1 MKIGNFLSSLG
12 AGALSRI
19 MPGKK
24 AGKTVAHPE
33 ENRLWETLYQRY
45 CDNNGPSIA
54 AIGGGTG
61 LAMLLRG
68 LKKYSSNLS
77 AIVNVTDDG
86 GSSGRLR
93 ENLDMLPPGDIR
105 NCLLALADTEPL
117 LEKVFQ
123 YRFTAGEG
131 LEGHNLGNLFLAA
144 LTEQFG
150 FEGAV
155 IAASKVLAVKGDV
168 LPVTLAKLN
177 LVALFTNGCEVY
189 GESQIPLQH
198 GRIVRLRL
206 EPETSYVYPVA
217 EKAILDAEIVVVGPG
232 SLYTSILANLLVPG
246 VSRAIRESSARKVY
260 ICNVMTQP
268 GETDGFSAADHLQV
282 IYDHVGTGLF
292 DTVII
297 NNSLQI
303 PQSIR
308 EKYLHEGSSPV
319 VPDTARLRKM
329 GVNIVA
335 ADLLSPH
342 ELVRHNP
349 DRLAHLVLQQVT
361 TFRDKGVSAFSGSY
375 EFEEARGKGCAL

>member
-1 MKIGNFLSSLG
+1 MKIRNFLSGLG

-19 MPGKK
+19 MPGKNNNI
-24 AGKTVAHPE
+24 VPHPE
-33 ENRLWETLYQRY
+33 EDRLWETLYQRY
-45 CDNNGPSIA
+45 CDNNGPRIT

-68 LKKYSSNLS
+68 LKKYSANLS

-117 LEKVFQ
+117 LEKVFH

-144 LTEQFG
+144 LTDQFG
-150 FEGAV
+150 FEGAI

-168 LPVTLAKLN
+168 LPVTLANVN

-189 GESQIPLQH
+189 GESQIPLQRS
-198 GRIVRLRL
+198 RIARLRL
-206 EPETSYVYPVA
+206 EPDTSCIYPAA
-217 EKAILDAEIVVVGPG
+217 EQAIRDAEIIVVGPG

-246 VSRAIRESSARKVY
+246 VSQAIRESSARKVY

-268 GETDGFSAADHLQV
+268 GETDDFSAADHLQV
-282 IYDHVGTGLF
+282 IYDHIGPGLF
-292 DTVII
+292 DTVIV

-303 PQSIR
+303 PQSLLK
-308 EKYLHEGSSPV
+308 KYLHEGS
-319 VPDTARLRKM
+319 
-329 GVNIVA
+329 
-335 ADLLSPH
+335 
-342 ELVRHNP
+342 
-349 DRLAHLVLQQVT
+349 
-361 TFRDKGVSAFSGSY
+361 
-375 EFEEARGKGCAL
+375 

>member
-1 MKIGNFLSSLG
+1 MLFRS
-12 AGALSRI
+12 
-19 MPGKK
+19 
-24 AGKTVAHPE
+24 
-33 ENRLWETLYQRY
+33 
-45 CDNNGPSIA
+45 
-54 AIGGGTG
+54 GGGTG

-68 LKKYSSNLS
+68 LKKYSANLS

-117 LEKVFQ
+117 LEKVFH

-144 LTEQFG
+144 LTDQFG
-150 FEGAV
+150 FEGAI

-168 LPVTLAKLN
+168 LPVTLANVN

-189 GESQIPLQH
+189 GESQIPLQRS
-198 GRIVRLRL
+198 RIARLRL
-206 EPETSYVYPVA
+206 EPDTSCIYPAA
-217 EKAILDAEIVVVGPG
+217 EQAIRDAEIIVVGPG

-246 VSRAIRESSARKVY
+246 VSQAIRESSARKVY

-268 GETDGFSAADHLQV
+268 GETDDFSAADHLQV
-282 IYDHVGTGLF
+282 IYDHIGPGLF
-292 DTVII
+292 DTVIV

-303 PQSIR
+303 PQSLLK
-308 EKYLHEGSSPV
+308 KYLHEGSSPV
-319 VPDTARLRKM
+319 VPDADRLGKM
-329 GVNIVA
+329 GVSIVV

-349 DRLAHLVLQQVT
+349 DRLAHLVLKQVT
-361 TFRDKGVSAFSGSY
+361 SYCEKGITDFSGTS
-375 EFEEARGKGCAL
+375 ELEKACGKGRAL